1 MDATTKEDLLP
12 MARSR
17 PDGSDGDVAEA
28 FAAQRPRLR
37 KIAYRMLGSYWD
49 ADDAVQETWLRL
61 QRADAAEIDNL
72 DAWLTVVVSRVS
84 VDLLRSRGARH
95 EDPEADLPVEAPGP
109 ESAGP
114 DASALRSDELGAAML
129 VVLDSL
135 GPLERLAFVLH
146 DVFGLSFDDIAPI
159 VERTPTAARQL
170 ASRARRRV
178 RGVDLSAERT
188 RQREAV
194 GAFLRAARGGDF
206 GTLLQLLDPEVELRA
221 DADAVATALPA
232 AEQGAPLLQRHVH
245 GADAVA
251 RAFAGRAEQ
260 TEIALVDGFP
270 GAAYAPSGVP
280 RAVYAVHLQNGRI
293 TRIDVIADTAHIAD
307 LTVALDRPA

>member
-1 MDATTKEDLLP
+1 MPRAQP
-12 MARSR
+12 N
-17 PDGSDGDVAEA
+17 GSDRDLAQS

-37 KIAYRMLGSYWD
+37 KIAYRTLGSYWD

-61 QRADAAEIDNL
+61 QRADADEIDNL

-84 VDLLRSRGARH
+84 VDQLRSRGARH
-95 EDPEADLPVEAPGP
+95 EDAEADLPLGPPDPEAT
-109 ESAGP
+109 GP
-114 DASALRSDELGAAML
+114 DTSALQSEELGAAML
-129 VVLDSL
+129 VVLDAL

-170 ASRARRRV
+170 ASRARRRI
-178 RGVDLSAERT
+178 RGLDLPAERL

-194 GAFLRAARGGDF
+194 GAFLRAARHGDF
-206 GTLLQLLDPEVELRA
+206 GALLQLLDPEVELRA
-221 DADAVATALPA
+221 DAAAVATAAPHA
-232 AEQGAPLLQRHVH
+232 DDGAPLLQRHAR

-251 RAFAGRAEQ
+251 RIFAGRAEQ

-270 GAAYAPSGVP
+270 GAAYAPDGVAQ
-280 RAVYAVHLQNGRI
+280 AVYAIHLQDGRI
-293 TRIDVIADTAHIAD
+293 TRIDIIGDTMHLAE
-307 LTVALDRPA
+307 LTIRLEG